1 MKDWQNK
8 ACKGE
13 IKLNIISVY
22 INNVGYISGKAYLC
36 TAFCKIIN
44 KLMTITLKSKKVDLL
59 IIFCIYNINDYLD
72 KYYNGHF

>member
-8 ACKGE
+8 TCKGE

-36 TAFCKIIN
+36 TAFANNKQIN
-44 KLMTITLKSKKVDLL
+44 HFKVV
-59 IIFCIYNINDYLD
+59 
-72 KYYNGHF
+72 

>member
-36 TAFCKIIN
+36 TAIKDG
-44 KLMTITLKSKKVDLL
+44 SVAQ
-59 IIFCIYNINDYLD
+59 LD
-72 KYYNGHF
+72 RATPF

>member
-22 INNVGYISGKAYLC
+22 INNVGNISGKAYLC

-44 KLMTITLKSKKVDLL
+44 KLIILK
-59 IIFCIYNINDYLD
+59 
-72 KYYNGHF
+72 